1 MRRMKKTMIFNHLLT
16 TSIVIVDPTYAYIT
30 LAIIAA
36 GVILM
41 WLMVRSSDEFTVEE
55 TEHNSD
61 DFAGVIRDSH
71 GPVTSWLWVA
81 YVVMVVWAIAY
92 LIQHASEF
100 PAI

>member
-1 MRRMKKTMIFNHLLT
+1 MTTNSILT
-16 TSIVIVDPTYAYIT
+16 VASIVFVDPTYAYIS

-36 GVILM
+36 GVTLM

-55 TEHNSD
+55 TQHNSD

-81 YVVMVVWAIAY
+81 YAVMIVWAVAY
-92 LIQHASEF
+92 LIQHISEF
-100 PAI
+100 PPI

>member
-1 MRRMKKTMIFNHLLT
+1 MILDSAMLISF
-16 TSIVIVDPTYAYIT
+16 IVMVDPTYAYIT
-30 LAIIAA
+30 LGIVAA

-81 YVVMVVWAIAY
+81 YIVAIAY
-92 LIQHASEF
+92 LIQHSAEF
-100 PAI
+100 PSLI